1 LINSNESEPVRKRAK
16 KQKPYF
22 TEKTENAIVRY
33 NTSENSIEKNIIYQT
48 EIHAAFD
55 KLAENLIHTF
65 KFYNFDIEYEDVK
78 HEVVTFL
85 VEKINKYSPEK
96 GKAFSYFSIVGKNYL
111 IANNNYNYHYFKK
124 ITQIDAIDTER
135 SVINEV
141 LREDIKEEKADFFD
155 LFVEYFDLNIHKLFT
170 KQRDLE
176 IADAVID
183 LFRNRQNIENF
194 NKKALYIL
202 IRERT
207 NVKTQ
212 NVTSIINKI
221 KKVYSNLYYHYN
233 NNIDILT
240 IEAKDVCY

>member
-1 LINSNESEPVRKRAK
+1 MKKIEQDEIQKKPKR
-16 KQKPYF
+16 QKAYF
-22 TEKTENAIVRY
+22 TEKTEDAIVRY
-33 NTSENSIEKNIIYQT
+33 NTSEDPTEKNIIYHN

-65 KFYNFDIEYEDVK
+65 KFYNFDIEYKDVK

-85 VEKINKYSPEK
+85 VEKINKYSPDK

-124 ITQIDAIDTER
+124 ITQIEAIDTER

-141 LREDIKEEKADFFD
+141 LRQDVKEEKSDFFD
-155 LFVEYFDLNIHKLFT
+155 LFVEYFDMNVHKLFT
-170 KQRDLE
+170 KQKDLE

-212 NVTSIINKI
+212 NVSSIINKI
-221 KKVYSNLYYHYN
+221 KKVYSNLYQYYN
-233 NNIDILT
+233 NNVDILT
-240 IEAKDVCY
+240 IEVKDICY

>member
-1 LINSNESEPVRKRAK
+1 MSNDENEKVRKRAK
-16 KQKPYF
+16 KQKAYF
-22 TEKTENAIVRY
+22 TEHTENAIVRY
-33 NTSENSIEKNIIYQT
+33 NTSIDPNERNIIYQK

-124 ITQIDAIDTER
+124 ITQVETIDTER
-135 SVINEV
+135 MVINEIIRDD
-141 LREDIKEEKADFFD
+141 LKEEKSDFFD
-155 LFVEYFDLNIHKLFT
+155 LFVQYFDINIDKLFS

-176 IADAVID
+176 VADAVIE

-212 NVTSIINKI
+212 NVTSTINKI
-221 KKVYSNLYYHYN
+221 KKIYSLLYAHYS
-233 NNIDILT
+233 NNIDILK
-240 IEAKDVCY
+240 IEVKDL

>member
-1 LINSNESEPVRKRAK
+1 MIKKIENEKKPKAKRKKA
-16 KQKPYF
+16 YF

-33 NTSENSIEKNIIYQT
+33 NTAEDPIEKNLIYHT

-85 VEKINKYSPEK
+85 VEKINKYSPDK

-124 ITQIDAIDTER
+124 ITQVEAIDNER
-135 SVINEV
+135 MVVNEV
-141 LREDIKEEKADFFD
+141 LRQESKEEKCDFFE
-155 LFVEYFDLNIHKLFT
+155 LFVKYFDQNVEKLFT

-176 IADAVID
+176 VADAVID
-183 LFRNRQNIENF
+183 LFRNRENIENF

-207 NVKTQ
+207 NAKTQ

-221 KKVYSNLYYHYN
+221 KKIYIKLYANYN
-233 NNIDILT
+233 NNIDILN
-240 IEAKDVCY
+240 IEVKDIC

>member
-1 LINSNESEPVRKRAK
+1 MSTEDSEVKKKRAK
-16 KQKPYF
+16 KQKAYF
-22 TEKTENAIVRY
+22 TEHTENAIVRY
-33 NTSENSIEKNIIYQT
+33 NSSEDPAERNIIYQR

-124 ITQIDAIDTER
+124 ITQIETIDSER
-135 SVINEV
+135 MVINEV
-141 LREDIKEEKADFFD
+141 IRDDLKEEKSDFFD
-155 LFVEYFDLNIHKLFT
+155 LFVKYFDMHINNLFT

-176 IADAVID
+176 VADAVID
-183 LFRNRQNIENF
+183 LFRNRENIENF

-212 NVTSIINKI
+212 NVTSTINKI
-221 KKVYSNLYYHYN
+221 KKIYTLLYQHYN

-240 IEAKDVCY
+240 IEVKDL

>member
-1 LINSNESEPVRKRAK
+1 MKKIEQDEIQKKPKR
-16 KQKPYF
+16 QKAYF
-22 TEKTENAIVRY
+22 TEKTEDAIVRY
-33 NTSENSIEKNIIYQT
+33 NTSEDPTEKNIIYHN

-65 KFYNFDIEYEDVK
+65 KFYNFDIEYKDVK

-85 VEKINKYSPEK
+85 VEKINKYSPDK

-124 ITQIDAIDTER
+124 ITQIEAIDTER

-141 LREDIKEEKADFFD
+141 LRQDVKEEKSDFFD
-155 LFVEYFDLNIHKLFT
+155 LFVEYFDMNVHKLFT
-170 KQRDLE
+170 KQKDLE

-207 NVKTQ
+207 NVKTH
-212 NVTSIINKI
+212 NK
-221 KKVYSNLYYHYN
+221 
-233 NNIDILT
+233 
-240 IEAKDVCY
+240 

>member
-1 LINSNESEPVRKRAK
+1 MRKKESDTELVKPK
-16 KQKPYF
+16 KQKAYF

-33 NTSENSIEKNIIYQT
+33 NNSEDATEKNIIYCT

-135 SVINEV
+135 SVINEI
-141 LREDIKEEKADFFD
+141 LRENVKEEKSDFFD
-155 LFVEYFDLNIHKLFT
+155 LFVQYFDMNVDKLFT

-183 LFRNRQNIENF
+183 LFRHRQNIENF

-212 NVTSIINKI
+212 NVTSTINKI
-221 KKVYSNLYYHYN
+221 KKIYSNLYHHYN
-233 NNIDILT
+233 NNVDILT
-240 IEAKDVCY
+240 IEAKEVCY